1 MSAGKMD
8 RITFMETQKLTSEEL
23 DQVTKLAQMFQQ
35 TVYEVGMIENTIYN
49 FNKEI
54 NKLNEDKKR
63 LFVDLATL
71 ETKEIEVANS
81 LRTKYGEGS
90 INPQTGEISPV
101 S

>member
-1 MSAGKMD
+1 MSAGKMG

-54 NKLNEDKKR
+54 DKLNEDKKR

-81 LRTKYGEGS
+81 LRTKYGEGN

>member
-1 MSAGKMD
+1 
-8 RITFMETQKLTSEEL
+8 METQKLTSEEL

-81 LRTKYGEGS
+81 LRTKYGEGN

>member
-1 MSAGKMD
+1 
-8 RITFMETQKLTSEEL
+8 METQKLTPEEL

-54 NKLNEDKKR
+54 DKLNEDKKR

-81 LRTKYGEGS
+81 LRTKYGEGN

>member
-1 MSAGKMD
+1 MD

-54 NKLNEDKKR
+54 DKLNEDKKR

-81 LRTKYGEGS
+81 LRTKYGEGN

>member
-1 MSAGKMD
+1 MG

-54 NKLNEDKKR
+54 DKLNEDKKR

-81 LRTKYGEGS
+81 LRTKYGEGN